1 MDPRVTTTVNGAPL
15 EYVDKGGAGPVIVLL
30 HGALMDE
37 YLWRD
42 VVTQIAPEHRCVIPV
57 LPMGA
62 HRLPMP
68 GLDVSPAAQAE
79 LVADLLVDLELDDV
93 TLVGNDTG
101 GAIAQLLAA
110 HRPESVGRLVLV
122 SCDAFENFPPGL
134 PGKLMAL
141 LCKMPGA
148 MYLSMLSLRIPPLRR
163 LPATFGW
170 MAKRPIPNDIF
181 TRWLDAYLS
190 NRRVRADVRR
200 MMSHVDSDDL
210 LAAAP
215 SLRAFT
221 GPALIVWAT
230 EDRVMPVDHATRL
243 AEHLP
248 NARVSLVEDSYTL
261 MPLDQPQPLAG
272 LIAAH
277 IREAETA
284 VTGTHPRPPAT
295 TQVGGDNNRHRSSMP
310 DLRKEPT

>member
-1 MDPRVTTTVNGAPL
+1 MDTRVKATVSGAPL
-15 EYVDKGGAGPVIVLL
+15 EYVDTGGAGPVIVLL

-42 VVTQIAPEHRCVIPV
+42 VVSQLTPEHRCVIPV

-62 HRLPMP
+62 HRLAMPP
-68 GLDVSPAAQAE
+68 GLEVSPTAQAE
-79 LVADLLVDLELDDV
+79 LVAGLLVDLELDDV

-101 GAIAQLLAA
+101 GAIAQLLVA
-110 HRPESVGRLVLV
+110 HRPERVGRLVLA

-141 LCKMPGA
+141 LCKLPGA
-148 MYLSMLSLRIPPLRR
+148 MYLSMMSLRIPLLRR

-170 MAKRPIPNDIF
+170 MTKRPIPSDIF
-181 TRWLDAYLS
+181 TRWLTAYLS
-190 NRRVRADVRR
+190 DRRVRADVSR
-200 MMSHVDSDDL
+200 MMSHVNRDDL
-210 LAAAP
+210 LAAAKN
-215 SLRAFT
+215 LRAFT

-248 NARVSLVEDSYTL
+248 NARVSLVDDSYTL
-261 MPLDQPQPLAG
+261 MPLDQPEQLAS
-272 LIAAH
+272 LIAGH
-277 IREAETA
+277 IREPET
-284 VTGTHPRPPAT
+284 TGIDP
-295 TQVGGDNNRHRSSMP
+295 
-310 DLRKEPT
+310 